1 MFPLTPVVLFS
12 TAVLGLHPDRPPEEP
27 PAGGEVVAVESAEQP
42 TILGSVAVALLRGL
56 GASEDADAPAERP
69 AGLRVVEGKPLVEG
83 QPLTVTVTGRAEAG
97 DDLDRSKAIRIDVVG
112 GESVVAAGDVPA
124 APAKKVPFIGVV
136 TAPLAPAVRAQTDL
150 GEDIGLSVESV
161 APDSPAA
168 KAGLEPFD
176 ILAKYD
182 DQLLCA
188 PVQLSALVK
197 RTGTGNTATLTVIR
211 RGKET
216 PIEVVVGEHLAT
228 ATFVLERVAA
238 EFGQPDPA
246 SPAVVLGQ
254 AVDGQMLA
262 RLREQLGQPGRATPQ
277 YGFGAVQPAPGP
289 GFVPAVPAVPGVP
302 LVPPAR
308 AAQSNQRWVIVNP
321 SSTSQSQSTSV
332 FASDE
337 GQVIHR
343 EINGVRTIT
352 ILGPD
357 GQQQYAGP
365 WGGAGDLEK
374 VPEALRGRVE
384 KLRTIPEPPA
394 APEAAPTENR

>member
-12 TAVLGLHPDRPPEEP
+12 TAVLGLHPDGAPEEP

-56 GASEDADAPAERP
+56 GAAEDADAPFAQAASP
-69 AGLRVVEGKPLVEG
+69 RVVEGK
-83 QPLTVTVTGRAEAG
+83 PLTVTVTGRAEAG
-97 DDLDRSKAIRIDVVG
+97 EGDAPKALQLRLVN
-112 GESVVAAGDVPA
+112 GEAVVAAGDA
-124 APAKKVPFIGVV
+124 AGAPAKKVPFIGVV

-197 RTGTGNTATLTVIR
+197 RTGTGNTAKLTVIR

-216 PIEVVVGEHLAT
+216 PLEVVVGEHLAK
-228 ATFVLERVAA
+228 ATFALERVAVA
-238 EFGQPDPA
+238 VGQPDPA
-246 SPAVVLGQ
+246 SPAIVLGNN
-254 AVDGQMLA
+254 VVGQPMSEAMLD
-262 RLREQLGQPGRATPQ
+262 RIREQADRYRVAAQQ
-277 YGFGAVQPAPGP
+277 YGFSAQTAPTLLPPLSPLPGGPVPQP
-289 GFVPAVPAVPGVP
+289 VPAQP
-302 LVPPAR
+302 
-308 AAQSNQRWVIVNP
+308 NQRWVIVNP
-321 SSTSQSQSTSV
+321 STTSQSQSTSV
-332 FASDE
+332 FANDE

-343 EINGVRTIT
+343 EINGVHTIS

-365 WGGAGDLEK
+365 WGGPDDLEK

-384 KLRTIPEPPA
+384 KLRSIPEPPA
-394 APEAAPTENR
+394 APTENR

>member
-12 TAVLGLHPDRPPEEP
+12 TAVLGLHPDGAPEEP

-56 GASEDADAPAERP
+56 GAAEDADAPFAQAASP
-69 AGLRVVEGKPLVEG
+69 RVVEGK
-83 QPLTVTVTGRAEAG
+83 PLTVTVTGRAEAG
-97 DDLDRSKAIRIDVVG
+97 EGDAPKALQLRLVN
-112 GESVVAAGDVPA
+112 GEAVVAAGDA
-124 APAKKVPFIGVV
+124 AGAPAKKVPFIGVV

-197 RTGTGNTATLTVIR
+197 RTGTGNTAKLTVIR

-216 PIEVVVGEHLAT
+216 PLEVVVGEHLAT
-228 ATFVLERVAA
+228 ATFALERVAVA
-238 EFGQPDPA
+238 VGQPDPA
-246 SPAVVLGQ
+246 SPAILLGQ

-277 YGFGAVQPAPGP
+277 YGFGAVQPAPG
-289 GFVPAVPAVPGVP
+289 FVPAVPAVPGDT
-302 LVPPAR
+302 LASPAQGP
-308 AAQSNQRWVIVNP
+308 APNQRWVIVNP
-321 SSTSQSQSTSV
+321 STTSQSQSTSV
-332 FASDE
+332 FANDE

-384 KLRTIPEPPA
+384 KLRAIPEPPA
-394 APEAAPTENR
+394 APTENR